1 MTADGPGNTHAAAG
15 FEVSEVSDVA
25 AAWPELGPMF
35 RALHEYHLPLTG
47 RTLVADWEG
56 RQRDHL
62 AATTGSPDALV
73 LIARGPE
80 GAVGFVNARIVE
92 DPTLFHERYGY
103 IENVYVVPDQRG
115 RRITSLLV
123 ERVDAW
129 LRASGIAELQLSVVA
144 ANEHA
149 VEVWQALGFE
159 PLSYRMRRAVD

>member
-1 MTADGPGNTHAAAG
+1 MTADGPSDPHAAAG
-15 FEVSEVSDVA
+15 FEISEVSDVA

-35 RALHEYHLPLTG
+35 RALHDYHVPLTG

-62 AATTGSPDALV
+62 AATAGSPDALV
-73 LIARGPE
+73 LIARAPE

-92 DPTLFHERYGY
+92 DPTLFHERYGF

-115 RRITSLLV
+115 RHITSLLV

-129 LRASGIAELQLSVVA
+129 LRARSIVELQLSVVA

-149 VEVWQALGFE
+149 VEVWRALGFN
-159 PLSYRMRRAVD
+159 PLSYRMSRAVE